1 MTEPLACEAFLAA
14 GDPEAA
20 VVDGDC
26 RGYGELREQ
35 VAAIASGL
43 RAELPR
49 GSRALLAM
57 SPSVDSIAAY
67 LAVMRAGLTA
77 IPVGPASAGRSIAWI
92 LEEAEP
98 ATRIGDFGSL
108 APLLASVPEWPGAE
122 TGHPASVEWPPP
134 AADAPALILYTS
146 GTTATPKGVV
156 LSHRNLAANTSSI
169 LAAVPLRRSD
179 VVALVLLLHHAYG
192 LSVLHTTLAVGARLA
207 PADFAIPV
215 DAVNRLAD
223 VGATVLP
230 GVPFHF
236 ESLLGRAA
244 RFDQSTLPRLRSAMV
259 AGGAMPGEL
268 IEAFGA
274 SFPGAE
280 LHVMYG
286 QTEATARLS
295 SLPPSELR
303 VRPGSVGRGIPGVE
317 LSVLDRDG
325 SEVAPGEV
333 GEIYA
338 RGDNVMCGYLHDE
351 AASAEVLTPRGLRTR
366 DLGRVDEDGYVYLVG
381 RRGDF
386 VKIRGHRIS
395 LPAVEAQIESC
406 PGVVEAVALEAP
418 DKRGGEAVVAEVVL
432 DSSSPPEA
440 ALADLR
446 AHLRTLLAPVERPTA
461 ISLVESVPRT
471 TSGKKIRWR
480 K

>member
-1 MTEPLACEAFLAA
+1 MTEPLASEAFLAA

-20 VVDGDC
+20 VIDDDR
-26 RGYGELREQ
+26 RGYGELRKQ

-43 RAELPR
+43 HAELPR
-49 GSRALLAM
+49 GSRVLLAM

-77 IPVGPASAGRSIAWI
+77 IPVGPTSARRSIARI

-98 ATRIGDFGSL
+98 ATRIGEFGAL

-122 TGHPASVEWPPP
+122 TGHSASVEWPPP
-134 AADAPALILYTS
+134 AADSPALILYTS

-156 LSHRNLAANTSSI
+156 LSHRNVAANTSSI

-179 VVALVLLLHHAYG
+179 VVALVLPLHHAYG

-207 PADFAIPV
+207 PADFAIPA
-215 DAVNRLAD
+215 DAINRLA
-223 VGATVLP
+223 GATVLP

-259 AGGAMPGEL
+259 AGGAMPVEL

-274 SFPGAE
+274 SFPAAE

-303 VRPGSVGRGIPGVE
+303 ARPGSVGRGIPGVE
-317 LSVLDRDG
+317 LSVLGRDG
-325 SEVAPGEV
+325 AAVAPGEV
-333 GEIYA
+333 GEVYA

-386 VKIRGHRIS
+386 VKVRGHRIS